1 MFSQRCE
8 LLKWSP
14 ELTFP
19 ILCNAYLC
27 HQLQRKCSIGNLVF
41 SYGVVSPC
49 KNLQTSVSVTRL
61 IMGKDDRCQ
70 STMDLTSSITSQ
82 YHHQLRKLPSP
93 PMKILHFTLYISQWQ
108 WSKWN
113 SNCFSLFKFVST
125 QIPQAVGAAYSL
137 KMDQKNACAVTY
149 FGDGGTS
156 EVNEWMEGNR
166 MHMDV
171 LQITVGL

>member
-1 MFSQRCE
+1 MQCVVDMLER
-8 LLKWSP
+8 SP

-82 YHHQLRKLPSP
+82 YHHQSRKLPSP
-93 PMKILHFTLYISQWQ
+93 PMKIPHPLTRIKIELQLFLTVQVCQYADPPGCWSCLFTEDG
-108 WSKWN
+108 SKECLCSHLLWRWRH
-113 SNCFSLFKFVST
+113 KR
-125 QIPQAVGAAYSL
+125 G
-137 KMDQKNACAVTY
+137 K
-149 FGDGGTS
+149 
-156 EVNEWMEGNR
+156 
-166 MHMDV
+166 
-171 LQITVGL
+171 